1 MIICACLPKGRLGCA
16 AVRGHFIFLFYPATL
31 SKAGGFS
38 TVLLLYGGKCK
49 SYFSSRYI
57 CVQQIKKL
65 SMLNRTIPPV
75 LHHAVEFDLVLPDCK
90 RFTLDNG
97 VPVLAVDAGVEE
109 VLQIEWVFEA
119 GNAFEKANMVAGAAN
134 HLLKNGTTSR
144 TAFDINEQT
153 DYYGAYLNRSCYNET
168 AVVTLHTLSKHLP
181 KLMPVVTDIF
191 THSNF
196 PQEELEIFVQNSRQR
211 LSVNLRKSDFVANR
225 EMDVILYGKDHP
237 YGKYSS
243 FESLDALTR
252 DQITEFYHQYYQ
264 QGKLAIFVAGKL
276 PADIEDQLNLAF
288 GHLPLKAFSPAKVMV
303 DPGPKPPAESRI
315 IRIENDPAGVQGSIR
330 MAMPYANRHHPDFQQ
345 LQMLNNVFGG
355 YFGSRLMSNIREDKG
370 YTYGIQ
376 SYIQSHTGQSA
387 LVVSTEA
394 GRNVCEAAI
403 KEVYYEMKQLREE
416 PVDEEELLLV
426 RNYMIGSILGTL
438 DGPFQIIGR
447 WKSYFLH
454 GIEDGQEYFNH
465 AVENIKTV
473 SAAELQELANK
484 YLKDDHFYE
493 MVVV

>member
-1 MIICACLPKGRLGCA
+1 
-16 AVRGHFIFLFYPATL
+16 
-31 SKAGGFS
+31 
-38 TVLLLYGGKCK
+38 
-49 SYFSSRYI
+49 
-57 CVQQIKKL
+57 
-65 SMLNRTIPPV
+65 MLNRTIPPV
-75 LHHAVEFDLVLPDCK
+75 IHHAVEFDLVLPDCK

-119 GNAFEKANMVAGAAN
+119 GNALENANMVAGATN
-134 HLLKNGTTSR
+134 HLLKNGTASR
-144 TAFDINEQT
+144 SAFDINEQT

-168 AVVTLHTLSKHLP
+168 ATVTLHTLSRYLP
-181 KLMPVVTDIF
+181 ELLPVITDIF
-191 THSNF
+191 TQSNF
-196 PQEELEIFVQNSRQR
+196 PQEELNIFVQNSRQR

-225 EMDVILYGKDHP
+225 EMDVVLYGKDHP

-243 FESLDALTR
+243 FESLNALTR
-252 DQITEFYHQYYQ
+252 DQIIDFYRQYYQ

-276 PADIEDQLNLAF
+276 PADIEEQLNQAF
-288 GHLPLKAFSPAKVMV
+288 GHLPLSGYRPAKVLV
-303 DPGPKPPAESRI
+303 EPGRVPAPENRV
-315 IRIENDPAGVQGSIR
+315 IRIENDPSGVQGSIR
-330 MAMPYANRHHPDFQQ
+330 MAMPYANRHHPDFQK

-376 SYIQSHTGQSA
+376 SYIQSHVGQSA
-387 LVVSTEA
+387 LVISTEA

-426 RNYMIGSILGTL
+426 RNYMLGSILGTL

-447 WKSYFLH
+447 WKNYYLN
-454 GIEDGQEYFNH
+454 GIEDGLGYFNH
-465 AVENIKTV
+465 AVNNIKTV
-473 SAAELQELANK
+473 SAADLQELANK
-484 YLKDDHFYE
+484 YLHDAHFYE
-493 MVVV
+493 MVVI

>member
-1 MIICACLPKGRLGCA
+1 VVKVAGI
-16 AVRGHFIFLFYPATL
+16 LFVPATF
-31 SKAGGFS
+31 A
-38 TVLLLYGGKCK
+38 
-49 SYFSSRYI
+49 SYK
-57 CVQQIKKL
+57 QK
-65 SMLNRTIPPV
+65 NRKMPDRSIPPV
-75 LHHAVEFDLVLPDCK
+75 IHHAVEFDLLLPECK
-90 RFTLDNG
+90 RFSLDNG

-119 GNAFEKANMVAGAAN
+119 GNAFENANMVAGATN
-134 HLLKNGTTSR
+134 HLLKNGTTTRS
-144 TAFDINEQT
+144 AFEINEQI

-168 AVVTLHTLSKHLP
+168 AMVSLHTLSKHLP
-181 KLMPVVTDIF
+181 KLLPVVTDIF

-196 PQEELEIFVQNSRQR
+196 PQEELNIFVQNSRQR

-243 FESLDALTR
+243 FESLDALDR
-252 DQITEFYHQYYQ
+252 DHITDFYNQYYKM
-264 QGKLAIFVAGKL
+264 GKLAIFVAGKL
-276 PADIEDQLNLAF
+276 PADIAEQLNTAF
-288 GHLPLKAFSPAKVMV
+288 GHLPLQGLRPAKVLV
-303 DPGPKPPAESRI
+303 EPGSKPVPESRV
-315 IRIENDPAGVQGSIR
+315 IRMENDPAGVQGSIR
-330 MAMPYANRHHPDFQQ
+330 MAMPYANRHHPDFQK

-376 SYIQSHTGQSA
+376 SYIQSHIGQSA
-387 LVVSTEA
+387 LVISTEA

-416 PVDEEELLLV
+416 LIDEEELLLV

-447 WKSYFLH
+447 WKSYYLN
-454 GIEDGQEYFNH
+454 GISDGQAYFNH
-465 AVENIKTV
+465 AVENIKKV
-473 SAAELQELANK
+473 SAGELLELANK
-484 YLKDDHFYE
+484 YLHEDHFYE